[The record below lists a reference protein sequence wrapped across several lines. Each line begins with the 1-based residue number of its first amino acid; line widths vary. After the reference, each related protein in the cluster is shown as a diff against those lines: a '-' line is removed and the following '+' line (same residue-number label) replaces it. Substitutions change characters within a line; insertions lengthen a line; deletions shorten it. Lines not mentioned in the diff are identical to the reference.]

1 METKQVQQLKLN
13 VTNISSF
20 LKQSNKTYIG
30 LKKKNSD
37 LLSNQVKEQKLQ
49 EKEKKIETK
58 NITGFGL
65 GKIGNKIASTGGSIF
80 DKILGFGSYILAG
93 ILVNSLP
100 EIFKKVMEFVDNIVN
115 FVTPIYSGFR
125 LLQAIITKEPL
136 DDPELSPEKK
146 RFTDELKKAKLEV
159 DKIQKNLG
167 IGGFILTPIQ
177 LFINEVIRQFGGNS
191 IVLATRGGKEGFLD
205 TNTDT
210 FFEKQFTSAER
221 IKYETMRGQGMSGAA
236 STSSGSSMGSQDR
249 RPFYEGQSRS
259 GSGYFNQIYNLA
271 VKHGAK
277 FPEVVAAQAMH
288 ETGFM
293 DPNLPSVFNATGR
306 TNPFGQTGDRGYGTI
321 AREGDPSGWTVY
333 PSLDVAV
340 KDHIALWHRVSN
352 HPQNY
357 EAFNRAIDGIA
368 AVAKV
373 YSPDA
378 DPANIKLGYTADGYS
393 RAMVKILKGRG
404 FDPYKP
410 KNKFQ
415 SAIEGKNL
423 DGRKISTLNTTIG
436 EEGSTTIIYARQQ
449 VIT

>member
-20 LKQSNKTYIG
+20 LKQSNKTYFG

-49 EKEKKIETK
+49 KKEKKIETN

-65 GKIGNKIASTGGSIF
+65 GKVGNEIASTGGSIF

-136 DDPELSPEKK
+136 DNPELSPEKK

-191 IVLATRGGKEGFLD
+191 IVLAKKGGKEGFLD

-221 IKYETMRGQGMSGAA
+221 IKYETMRRQGMSGAA
-236 STSSGSSMGSQDR
+236 STPSGGETSSLGSTGKTLSTLSDQD
-249 RPFYEGQSRS
+249 FDD
-259 GSGYFNQIYNLA
+259 LA
-271 VKHGAK
+271 YAVSAEAQRNTDDEYG
-277 FPEVVAAQAMH
+277 VAANVLTRVA
-288 ETGFM
+288 
-293 DPNLPSVFNATGR
+293 DPNYPNTIMGVFTQGSHSQQQYAAYWEGKSYRDPRLAKKLKANRNKIAEAMAILNGR
-306 TNPFGQTGDRGYGTI
+306 TEF
-321 AREGDPSGWTVY
+321 
-333 PSLDVAV
+333 
-340 KDHIALWHRVSN
+340 
-352 HPQNY
+352 
-357 EAFNRAIDGIA
+357 
-368 AVAKV
+368 
-373 YSPDA
+373 
-378 DPANIKLGYTADGYS
+378 
-393 RAMVKILKGRG
+393 KGRPMYHNMG
-404 FDPYKP
+404 AGDIKFHPLGNFYHYANQVGKYDPPP
-410 KNKFQ
+410 KNPPQFWKRFVNTSPQ
-415 SAIEGKNL
+415 LKPSTKRGDQASA
-423 DGRKISTLNTTIG
+423 LNTTMG